1 MIRFESVAIAIIG
14 FIVIVSSSISSV
26 IAADIGNPQF
36 GGRVN
41 VTSWKALRDFKVV
54 KQELD
59 YSCGAASMATVFN
72 SFYGMATTE
81 KELLDSIGKD
91 GKASFEDMAAVA
103 PQYGFKGIG
112 LALSFQ
118 DLKQL
123 KIPAVAY
130 LKYRGDDHFT
140 VIRGIGSNG
149 TVNLGDP
156 SWGNRQLTQHQFRSM
171 WETREDAKAR
181 GKILLLIPFDRQTA
195 KINETFFSP
204 PKGLRLALE
213 AIPMSP

>member
-1 MIRFESVAIAIIG
+1 MIKFESLAIAVIG
-14 FIVIVSSSISSV
+14 FIAIVSNPMSRV
-26 IAADIGNPQF
+26 VAADIGNPQY
-36 GGRVN
+36 GGRIN

-59 YSCGAASMATVFN
+59 YSCGAASLATVFN

-103 PQYGFKGIG
+103 PQYGFKGAG

-123 KIPAVAY
+123 KIPAIAY
-130 LKYRGDDHFT
+130 LKYRGEDHFT
-140 VIRGIGSNG
+140 VIRGIRLDGV
-149 TVNLGDP
+149 VNLGDP
-156 SWGNRQLTQHQFRSM
+156 SWGNRQLTEHQFRSM
-171 WETREDAKAR
+171 WETREDPKAR
-181 GKILLLIPFDRQTA
+181 GKILLLVPLNIQTT

-204 PKGLRLALE
+204 PKGWRLALE
-213 AIPMSP
+213 TIPLSP

>member
-1 MIRFESVAIAIIG
+1 MIKFGSLTIAVIG
-14 FIVIVSSSISSV
+14 FIAIVSSPMTSAVAS
-26 IAADIGNPQF
+26 DIGNSQY
-36 GGRVN
+36 GGRIK

-59 YSCGAASMATVFN
+59 YSCGAASLSTVFN

-81 KELLDSIGKD
+81 KQILDSIGKD

-103 PQYGFKGIG
+103 TQYGFKAAG

-123 KIPAVAY
+123 KIPAIAY

-140 VIRGIGSNG
+140 VIRGIRVDGV
-149 TVNLGDP
+149 VNLGDP
-156 SWGNRQLTQHQFRSM
+156 SWGNRQLTEHQFRSM
-171 WETREDAKAR
+171 WETRDDPKAR
-181 GKILLLIPFDRQTA
+181 GKIFLLIPLNMQTA
-195 KINETFFSP
+195 KINETFFSL
-204 PKGLRLALE
+204 PKGWRLALE
-213 AIPMSP
+213 TIPLSP